1 MQKWFSN
8 RNLFLIIVL
17 LILIIFFILHRFQ
30 SDEDNLNS
38 DLGFVEVQ
46 NQEMPLPEELM
57 DQEKN
62 KGIDSC
68 PLFVDIKGAVVK
80 PGVYQLEENS
90 RVLDAIEKAGGFL
103 ADADQMKINLAARV
117 VDEMVIYVPKIGEQM
132 VDKTEH
138 VVFNNTDD
146 GKIDINRA
154 TKEEL
159 EQLPG
164 IGPSKA
170 ASIISYREE
179 NGFFKTIEELINVT
193 GIGEKSFALIKDHI
207 KVR

>member
-1 MQKWFSN
+1 
-8 RNLFLIIVL
+8 
-17 LILIIFFILHRFQ
+17 
-30 SDEDNLNS
+30 
-38 DLGFVEVQ
+38 
-46 NQEMPLPEELM
+46 MPLPEELM